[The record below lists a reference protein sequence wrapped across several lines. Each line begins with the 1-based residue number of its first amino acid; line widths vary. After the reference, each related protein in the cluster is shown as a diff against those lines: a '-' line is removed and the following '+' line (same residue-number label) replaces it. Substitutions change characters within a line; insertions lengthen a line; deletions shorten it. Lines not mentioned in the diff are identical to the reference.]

1 MKSAHTQFRNMT
13 VIVTA
18 KRRRLVK
25 GAAALTLLVA
35 LGVLG
40 SAATASAQDDSP
52 SQDAVQSN
60 SAETPE
66 GSWFYTVTIPNP
78 PGSPLI
84 FVGTETYSAGGGY
97 VEADQLSFTPGYLA
111 TAGHGA
117 WRIAG
122 KNGFLLT
129 YLNLTYD
136 ASGNPT
142 GSGKVRQ
149 TTKLHGNR
157 YSGSGDFSYYD
168 LNGNVVASGTFTI
181 TAKKIR
187 VEAPKE

>member
-1 MKSAHTQFRNMT
+1 
-13 VIVTA
+13 V
-18 KRRRLVK
+18 
-25 GAAALTLLVA
+25 
-35 LGVLG
+35 
-40 SAATASAQDDSP
+40 
-52 SQDAVQSN
+52 
-60 SAETPE
+60 
-66 GSWFYTVTIPNP
+66 
-78 PGSPLI
+78 
-84 FVGTETYSAGGGY
+84 FVGTETYAAGGGY

-117 WRIAG
+117 WRITG
-122 KNGFLLT
+122 KNRFLLT

-149 TTKLHGNR
+149 AMNLDGNR
-157 YSGSGDFSYYD
+157 YSGSGDFFYYD
-168 LNGNVVASGTFTI
+168 LNGNVIASGTFTI